1 MSKFKITIDKEACI
15 GCGACAATCP
25 DNFEMDG
32 DKARAKKAEVSKVG
46 CNKDA
51 ADSCP
56 VSCIKIT
63 ELK

>member
-1 MSKFKITIDKEACI
+1 MAKFKIEVDKDACI
-15 GCGACAATCP
+15 GCGACTAQC

-32 DKARAKKAEVSKVG
+32 DKAKAKETEVDEKG
-46 CNKDA
+46 CNEAA

-63 ELK
+63 EMS